1 MRNLLGFMLISLF
14 AALALA
20 CGVGSG
26 DAEAVDRYQ
35 QQANEARAEAEAER
49 AAAAESK
56 AELDELQE
64 QVAYINECQR
74 ALSDSVTAAD
84 AQVMR
89 VCGELEVYTTMI
101 SEVNRVIAASNLAN
115 ETAMSGN
122 AQVLADTL
130 ALMGIQSEFA
140 VESAEFER
148 NAWAEIRASIQRM
161 QIDLTAAQ
169 QETAAAQARIEQQG
183 VAQSESATESSAK
196 LIADLRAERD
206 EFRDDYNSLRDELR
220 EAQALLREDRNS
232 ALQQEVELERVKQE
246 YDRQLALEVER
257 RTETE
262 RQRLEAA
269 ERAANERA
277 AEAER
282 RASARAA
289 AAEAQAQEAQRK
301 AEAAE
306 ATAAQFGQQYRE
318 KQAEAEERMTALD
331 GCRQQVD
338 RFAADLWGATIGSA
352 EDKLTWMGEAP
363 RNNAYG
369 VTRYYEW
376 RLHDVQFACGSS

>member
-1 MRNLLGFMLISLF
+1 MRNLLGVMALSLF
-14 AALALA
+14 AVLVVVG
-20 CGVGSG
+20 CGTGG
-26 DAEAVDRYQ
+26 DAEEISRYQ
-35 QQANEARAEAEAER
+35 QQAAEARDAAEAER
-49 AAAAESK
+49 AAAAESE
-56 AELDELQE
+56 AELAELQE

-74 ALSDSVTAAD
+74 ALSNSVTAAD

-89 VCGELEVYTTMI
+89 VCGELEVYTAMI
-101 SEVNRVIAASNLAN
+101 SEVNRVIAASNMAN
-115 ETAMSGN
+115 ETAMAGN
-122 AQVLADTL
+122 AKVLADTL

-148 NAWAEIRASIQRM
+148 NAWAQIRASYQDM
-161 QIDLTAAQ
+161 QIQLAAAQ

-183 VAQSESATESSAK
+183 VAQAESATDSSAR
-196 LIADLRAERD
+196 LIKSLREERD
-206 EFRDDYNSLRDELR
+206 RFRDDYDRLRDELR
-220 EAQALLREDRNS
+220 ELQDELRLAESSALRE
-232 ALQQEVELERVKQE
+232 EVALERIKQE
-246 YDRQLALEVER
+246 YDRRLALEVEE

-269 ERAANERA
+269 EAAANTRA

-282 RASARAA
+282 RAQLRADA
-289 AAEAQAQEAQRK
+289 AVAQAQEAQRK

-306 ATAAQFGQQYRE
+306 ASAAQFGQQYRE

-352 EDKLTWMGEAP
+352 EDKLAWMGEAP